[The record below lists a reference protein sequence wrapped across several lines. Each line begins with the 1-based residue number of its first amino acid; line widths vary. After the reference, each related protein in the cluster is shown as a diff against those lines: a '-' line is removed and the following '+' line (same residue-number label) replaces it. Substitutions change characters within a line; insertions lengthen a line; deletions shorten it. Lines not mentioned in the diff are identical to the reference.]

1 MAGPKSTPRCRA
13 LLARAGVLGLGLVA
27 LPRAAR
33 AYVLYDDTFNR
44 GTGGAP
50 AQLAGSAPTVNPTY
64 ATWSAGAGLVTN
76 GAGAVENASYQN
88 ATLPID
94 PVYGDNDVFTL
105 QATIT
110 PTGGSASDWT
120 ALGFSGGETAS
131 GGWMASGN
139 DPLAWLL
146 LRTNGG
152 TQSSYGG
159 GTANLAN
166 GPTVSASAATTFTET
181 LNDDTGVVT
190 LADGAGVFRT
200 VTLTSAQV
208 DAIKVVGFGN
218 YNTARSTVQDFSVQA
233 TLPQAMSPVVMGG
246 TINETDLL
254 TAANSATYRALGG
267 GLYLHNT
274 GWGELTTAQKAQVMQ
289 VFAGTGAQHIEFG
302 FNDNPSAWSSL
313 YTSSYLPA
321 GVRAVDASVN
331 LPAFTQSAN
340 PTQAQWVAYVQDM
353 RAVGVPIV
361 EPVFS
366 PNASATQANPGWND
380 ASFQYIRDYATYGGG
395 LTIDSPADYYNQQ
408 VAGPHYQT
416 FVQNEIEWA
425 NTNGLHSTWIISP
438 YFQPSTTFLADTQAA
453 VRSMENAGAIPQQ
466 YVVEN
471 YEPYPQPPTY
481 TNNIG
486 SEDTPNTVLNVAV
499 WMLNH
504 VQGIPHTLQVSGT
517 ASGTTPV
524 GKSTITTTATGYTQT
539 VAVGTSGLKPLTYS
553 LTLNNSSGTSTG
565 NMFYIPE
572 VVGQTGGDA
581 ADWSVALTLGSQ
593 DISSQVLGGG
603 YTMYSTAQYL
613 PAGSSETLT
622 LTLTPRDAQADAAA
636 FDFMLDVKAHP
647 DATADITSFEV
658 DVNDTLP
665 APEPSSFALLSVA
678 AATLVGRRGRRC
690 R

>member
-1 MAGPKSTPRCRA
+1 MPGPTSMLCGLLLAAAGAALVGVVAEPR
-13 LLARAGVLGLGLVA
+13 LARAE
-27 LPRAAR
+27 
-33 AYVLYDDTFNR
+33 VLYDDTFNR
-44 GTGGAP
+44 GTSAAP
-50 AQLAGSAPTVNPTY
+50 APLSGTAPTVNPTY
-64 ATWSAGAGLVTN
+64 ATWSANAGLVTT
-76 GAGAVENASYQN
+76 GLGVAESAGYQN

-94 PVYGDNDVFTL
+94 PVYGDGDVFTL

-120 ALGFSGGETAS
+120 ALGFSGGEAAS

-166 GPTVSASAATTFTET
+166 GPTESASAPTTFTET

-190 LADGAGVFRT
+190 LADAAGVFRT
-200 VTLTSAQV
+200 ATLTSAQV
-208 DAIKVVGFGN
+208 DDVKVVGFGN
-218 YNTARSTVQDFSVQA
+218 YNTARSTVQDFSVQT

-274 GWGELTTAQKAQVMQ
+274 GWGELTAAQQAQVVQ
-289 VFAGTGAQHIEFG
+289 VFAGTGAQHVEFG
-302 FNDNPSAWSSL
+302 YNANPAAWSGL
-313 YTSSYLPA
+313 YTSSYAPR
-321 GVRAVDASVN
+321 GVRALDASVN
-331 LPAFTQSAN
+331 LPTFTQSGN
-340 PTQAQWVAYVQDM
+340 PTQAQWEAYVQDM

-395 LTIDSPADYYNQQ
+395 LTIDTPADYYNQQ

-416 FVQNEIEWA
+416 FVQNEVQWA

-438 YFQPSTTFLADTQAA
+438 YFQPSTTFLADAQAA

-471 YEPYPQPPTY
+471 YEPYPQPPSY

-486 SEDTPNTVLNVAV
+486 SEDTPNSVLNVAV

-504 VQGIPHTLQVSGT
+504 VQGIAHTLRVGGT

-524 GKSTITTTATGYTQT
+524 GKSTTTTTATGYAQT

-553 LTLNNSSGTSTG
+553 LTLANSSGASTG

-572 VVGQTGGDA
+572 LVGQTGGDA
-581 ADWSVALTLGSQ
+581 ADWSVTLMLGSQ
-593 DISSQVLGGG
+593 DISSPVVGGG
-603 YTMYSTAQYL
+603 YTMYSAAQYL
-613 PAGSSETLT
+613 PAGTSQALT
-622 LTLTPRDAQADAAA
+622 LTLTPLDANAEAAA
-636 FDFMLDVKAHP
+636 FEFVLDVKAHP
-647 DATADITSFEV
+647 DATAEITSFEV
-658 DVNDTLP
+658 DVNPTLA
-665 APEPSSFALLSVA
+665 APEPTSLALLSVA
-678 AATLVGRRGRRC
+678 AAALVGRRGNGRR
-690 R
+690 